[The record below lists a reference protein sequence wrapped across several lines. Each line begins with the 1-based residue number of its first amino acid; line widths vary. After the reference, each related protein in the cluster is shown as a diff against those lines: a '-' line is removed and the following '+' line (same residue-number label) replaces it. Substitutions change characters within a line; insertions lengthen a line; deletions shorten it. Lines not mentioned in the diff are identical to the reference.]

1 MPVKKKTAKKTAK
14 KKVAKKKTTKK
25 PAKKKV
31 AKKKAAK
38 KPAKKRVGKKP
49 ARRKVAKKKVA
60 KKKVAK
66 KKVAKKKVAKKKPA
80 KKKVAKKKPAKK
92 AKAKRKPNP
101 AFMRPM
107 TLSADLG
114 AVVGGD
120 PKPRT
125 EVTKKLWAYI
135 KRNGLQDNVNRRM
148 INADD
153 KLTKVFGGKK
163 KVSMFEMTKLVSKH
177 MK

>member
-31 AKKKAAK
+31 AKKKKAAK

-49 ARRKVAKKKVA
+49 ARKKVA

-107 TLSADLG
+107 MLSADLG

-135 KRNGLQDNVNRRM
+135 KRNGLQDSVNRRM

-153 KLTKVFGGKK
+153 KLTKIFGGKK